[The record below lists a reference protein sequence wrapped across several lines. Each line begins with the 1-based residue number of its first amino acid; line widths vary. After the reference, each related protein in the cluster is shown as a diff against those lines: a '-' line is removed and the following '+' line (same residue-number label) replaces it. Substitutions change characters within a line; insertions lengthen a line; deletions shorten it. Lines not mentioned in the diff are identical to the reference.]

1 MSEYVI
7 TIGRQYGSGGRSVGK
22 YLAEKLGVKYY
33 DSELIRLAAEKN
45 EVDSEF
51 YKEADEKASKL
62 FNGFFSFATPTGY
75 YLPIYNDM
83 IVNDALFMTQAS
95 IIREAAAQSCVI
107 VGRCSEYILRE
118 HPNLVRVFLYADKE
132 DRKKRL
138 VEKYGES
145 EKNVEKV
152 IAKSDR
158 QRSVYYNTYTDGGWG
173 EMGNYDIC
181 INTSK
186 LSIEGAAETVLD
198 YIKHIGDKG
207 AKE

>member
-132 DRKKRL
+132 ARKKRL

-198 YIKHIGDKG
+198 YIKHIGDKS

>member
-198 YIKHIGDKG
+198 YIKHIGDKS

>member
-198 YIKHIGDKG
+198 YIKHIGDKR